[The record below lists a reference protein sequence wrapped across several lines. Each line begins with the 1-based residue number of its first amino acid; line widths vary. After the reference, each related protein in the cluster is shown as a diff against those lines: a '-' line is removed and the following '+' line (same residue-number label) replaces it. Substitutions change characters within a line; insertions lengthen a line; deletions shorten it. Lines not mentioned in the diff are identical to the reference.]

1 MSPLHHCN
9 GRVFDTDKSKTLL
22 VCACRRRVDF
32 GGWLQFLK
40 PPASQPGV
48 SNPRS
53 SESRSLPRPGR
64 CVRSGGSA
72 WLILRLVLRGQLLTT
87 PWTFSTASRLA
98 SAQSIAGSLSTCLWP
113 LWSWASVLS
122 WRPCALHSVLA
133 MNRLSWTSFHA
144 CLRTVHCY
152 WLVR

>member
-1 MSPLHHCN
+1 MCLPTSRLGSRNLARLRTAGCSTQESC
-9 GRVFDTDKSKTLL
+9 GLR
-22 VCACRRRVDF
+22 
-32 GGWLQFLK
+32 WLASVLK

-48 SNPRS
+48 STPRS